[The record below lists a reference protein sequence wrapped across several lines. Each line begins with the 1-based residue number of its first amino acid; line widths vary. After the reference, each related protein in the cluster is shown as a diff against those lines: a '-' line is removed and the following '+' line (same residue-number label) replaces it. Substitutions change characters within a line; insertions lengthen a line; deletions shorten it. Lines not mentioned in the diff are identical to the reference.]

1 MNYHAFLIL
10 YIIILMFVVFVHLQ
24 DSVEYKA
31 YQVRCDLIELKHA
44 ANKIMAGKD
53 FKDKF
58 YEIKFYN

>member
-1 MNYHAFLIL
+1 
-10 YIIILMFVVFVHLQ
+10 MFVMLVHLQ

-44 ANKIMAGKD
+44 ANKIMTGKD
-53 FKDKF
+53 VKDKF